1 MTQFEGYID
10 AGKHL
15 SLLHSQLV
23 ESLPKP
29 ESEAREKFADLDPI
43 LSDITNEL
51 NNVPTANNQNSG
63 QNTVSVK
70 TLIYKYT
77 FICFHQ
83 YLQNM
88 ISQK

>member
-29 ESEAREKFADLDPI
+29 ESEAREKFSDLDPI

-51 NNVPTANNQNSG
+51 NNQPCSTSTAAAHGATDLHSNH
-63 QNTVSVK
+63 NTVSWK
-70 TLIYKYT
+70 NILLTRRA
-77 FICFHQ
+77 
-83 YLQNM
+83 
-88 ISQK
+88 